1 MYALKEPCGRISPT
15 YRSITSV
22 PRERRCPLSEEGFIL
37 ILEESLIP
45 RGSKSLKDYA
55 EAKRWAGTLADGPQ
69 DYERLVQIA
78 AEYVGV

>member
-1 MYALKEPCGRISPT
+1 MFRNTTTDHGEGR
-15 YRSITSV
+15 RNM
-22 PRERRCPLSEEGFIL
+22 SEEGFIL

>member
-1 MYALKEPCGRISPT
+1 MYALKEPCGRISLT
-15 YRSITSV
+15 FRSITAARV
-22 PRERRCPLSEEGFIL
+22 EGRRNLTEEGFIL

>member
-1 MYALKEPCGRISPT
+1 
-15 YRSITSV
+15 
-22 PRERRCPLSEEGFIL
+22 LSEEGFIL